1 MTGEGVAMWVGE
13 SSLTEAAADD
23 NGNVYVSYVLA
34 GERPVVTLDSDLN
47 YVGNAVDTVGR
58 INVPLS

>member
-1 MTGEGVAMWVGE
+1 MTGEGVAMWLGE

-47 YVGNAVDTVGR
+47 YVGNAVDPLAAL
-58 INVPLS
+58 IVPLL

>member
-1 MTGEGVAMWVGE
+1 MTGEGVAMYVGE

-34 GERPVVTLDSDLN
+34 AELPVLTLD
-47 YVGNAVDTVGR
+47 V
-58 INVPLS
+58 I